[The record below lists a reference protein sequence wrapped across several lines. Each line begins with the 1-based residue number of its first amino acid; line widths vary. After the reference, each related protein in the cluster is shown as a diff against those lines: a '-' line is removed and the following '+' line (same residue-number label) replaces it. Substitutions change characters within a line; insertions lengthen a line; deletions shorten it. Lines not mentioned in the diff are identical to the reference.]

1 MDNNKNQ
8 NDNKK
13 QCTGMSSSE
22 LDHKTD
28 YCLTNLKILARIKLG
43 DKLCFDDNM
52 QHFSLDEW
60 SYTQP
65 LTRWWQSE
73 GRGSTIRSLDEFIA
87 TVFLTIDNIYSNEVS
102 EVYNGVENT
111 YYSRMATSNHIFKEE
126 NTNLLLSFINELRN
140 AISGINNL
148 KQTYNTD
155 VGTVSALDIII
166 EKMSVRVKKI
176 QGILQVQNHKQ
187 NEN

>member
-1 MDNNKNQ
+1 MDNKNH
-8 NDNKK
+8 NDHNK
-13 QCTGMSSSE
+13 QCSSMSASE

-28 YCLTNLKILARIKLG
+28 YCLTNLKILAKIKVG
-43 DKLCFDDNM
+43 DKLCFDDTL

-65 LTRWWQSE
+65 LTRWWSSE
-73 GRGSTIRSLDEFIA
+73 GRKSTIKSLDEFIA
-87 TVFLTIDNIYSNEVS
+87 AVFLTIDNIYSNEVS

-111 YYSRMATSNHIFKEE
+111 YYSRMATSNHVFKEE
-126 NTNLLLSFINELRN
+126 NTNLLLSFVTELRN

-166 EKMSVRVKKI
+166 EKMNVRVKKI
-176 QGILQVQNHKQ
+176 QGILQVQNHRQ
-187 NEN
+187 DDG